1 MWCLRGY
8 YFKMAPGTVKKAI
21 AQGNDLNKK
30 YSDVK
35 ANKVLQYVDDLV
47 LKVSPSKFW
56 ILKLKFLF

>member
-1 MWCLRGY
+1 MVE
-8 YFKMAPGTVKKAI
+8 FKLKDDFGRI